1 MLSVNFYLTEL
12 DERIGPGGCVYFVTE
27 LRLEL
32 LREVFKERI
41 GQLLVEVTIT
51 KGQEACVLLNDVT
64 KNN

>member
-27 LRLEL
+27 LRIEL

-51 KGQEACVLLNDVT
+51 KG
-64 KNN
+64 